1 MKEALK
7 VKKII
12 ADNGGISNSF
22 LQIWKYI
29 HGSLLVMKTDKETK
43 MEVKAKLP
51 KEPQNG
57 PSSVCKHRSEKDK
70 IK

>member
-22 LQIWKYI
+22 LQIWKHI

-51 KEPQNG
+51 REPQNG

>member
-1 MKEALK
+1 
-7 VKKII
+7 
-12 ADNGGISNSF
+12 
-22 LQIWKYI
+22 
-29 HGSLLVMKTDKETK
+29 MKTDNKETK